1 MYPPAPLTVIPHA
14 PAPSRRISL
23 YPARVPRLSTI
34 ILALSL
40 SLPSASPAVA
50 QAASQLPAVPVT
62 ATIVAEAESVSRPES
77 SSRVG
82 ATRIQRSGP
91 GIDLAE
97 VLATIPGV
105 SANSRW
111 NLAQDT
117 QISIRGHGARATF
130 GVRGV
135 RLYVNGIPATAAD
148 GQGQIGHAPLRAA
161 TAVEVIRGPLAALH
175 GNASGGVIKIE
186 VDPLASTAAG
196 FEGAASTDGERIGA
210 VFGRSRDSRGFRAEA
225 TRYTTDGFRPQSAAE
240 RRQFNLVA
248 ATELDARWRLDAT
261 LAALDVP
268 FAEDPLGLTPADFA
282 RDPRS
287 TAPVARA
294 FDTREEAKQR
304 ELGVAVRRS
313 GDDRSPALRLAT
325 YAGRREVDG
334 FLAIPV
340 AAQASPL
347 SGGGANA
354 ITRDVAG
361 FEGRA
366 DWRVGPALLTL
377 GFNQD
382 RLTEDRRGFENFVG
396 TTLGVRGRLRRNETN
411 RVRSN
416 DLLAKAELGLGA
428 DWLAVAGL
436 RHARV
441 RFESHD
447 RFVTATNPD
456 DSGSRTWSAS
466 VPAVGLVY
474 APGPD
479 LAWRASAARGFETPT
494 VVELSYRP
502 DGSAGVNFELE
513 PSRTRQHEMGVRRE
527 LGPWS
532 IDAAVF
538 RDLGRREIVVAR
550 AQGGRTA
557 FRNAGRTR
565 RDGVELALRWDPGGA
580 WSLDLAASYLDARYT
595 EAVPPCPLAPCPP
608 GAVGIADDARMAGI
622 PSAQLSTTLEW
633 RPTDNWRGWA
643 SLSARDAIPV
653 DDRNSDTAPGHARID
668 IGVARTFA
676 FDAGRL
682 DLSLRLDNAL
692 DRALVGSV
700 IVGDANG
707 RWFEPAP
714 PRRLWLQA
722 GWRW

>member
-1 MYPPAPLTVIPHA
+1 MD
-14 PAPSRRISL
+14 
-23 YPARVPRLSTI
+23 
-34 ILALSL
+34 
-40 SLPSASPAVA
+40 
-50 QAASQLPAVPVT
+50 
-62 ATIVAEAESVSRPES
+62 
-77 SSRVG
+77 
-82 ATRIQRSGP
+82 ATRIQRAGP

-105 SANSRW
+105 RANARW

-130 GVRGV
+130 GIRGV

-186 VDPLASTAAG
+186 VDPLAPSSTV
-196 FEGAASTDGERIGA
+196 FEGAANTDGERSSA
-210 VFGRSRDSRGFRAEA
+210 VFGQSRDGRGVRAEA
-225 TRYTTDGFRPQSAAE
+225 TRFTTDGFRPQSAAE

-248 ATELDARWRLDAT
+248 ATELDHGWRLDAA
-261 LAALDVP
+261 LAALDLP
-268 FAEDPLGLTPADFA
+268 NAEDPLGLTPADFA

-287 TAPVARA
+287 TTPVALT
-294 FDTREEAKQR
+294 FNTREEAKQR
-304 ELGVAVRRS
+304 ELGVAVRS
-313 GDDRSPALRLAT
+313 LGDNQWPALRLAT

-334 FLAIPV
+334 FLAVPV
-340 AAQASPL
+340 AAQLNPL
-347 SGGGANA
+347 SGGGANS

-361 FEGRA
+361 LEGRA
-366 DWRVGPALLTL
+366 DWRVGSALLTL
-377 GFNQD
+377 GFNHD

-396 TTLGVRGRLRRNETN
+396 TTLGVRGRLRRDESN

-416 DLLAKAELGLGA
+416 DVLVKAELGLGP

-441 RFESHD
+441 NFESRD
-447 RFVTATNPD
+447 RFVTSTNPD
-456 DSGSRTWSAS
+456 DSGSRTWRAS
-466 VPAVGLVY
+466 VPALGLVY
-474 APGPD
+474 APRSD
-479 LAWRASAARGFETPT
+479 LAWRASVAHGFETPT

-502 DGSAGVNFELE
+502 DGSAGVNFDLE
-513 PSRTRQHEMGVRRE
+513 PSRTHQHEMGVRLE

-532 IDAAVF
+532 LDAAVF

-565 RDGVELALRWDPGGA
+565 RDGVELDLRWDSGGA

-608 GAVGIADDARMAGI
+608 GAVGIADGARMAGI

-633 RPTDNWRGWA
+633 RPTDGWRAWA
-643 SLSARDAIPV
+643 SLAARDAIPV
-653 DDRNSDTAPGHARID
+653 DDRNSDSAPGHARID
-668 IGVARTFA
+668 IGVAHTLA
-676 FDAGRL
+676 FDEGRL

-692 DRALVGSV
+692 DRVMVGSV
-700 IVGDANG
+700 IVGDTNG

-714 PRRLWLQA
+714 PRRLWIEA